1 MEVQIC
7 CSPWNFQLSSLK
19 GEAVLLLVKESNGS
33 LKKWKPCLGMLGST
47 AKVDVEEEDKG
58 LFLLTS
64 LSDLYENLVK
74 LYCKER
80 NSKFGAGASFFG
92 VE

>member
-1 MEVQIC
+1 
-7 CSPWNFQLSSLK
+7 
-19 GEAVLLLVKESNGS
+19 
-33 LKKWKPCLGMLGST
+33 MLGST

>member
-1 MEVQIC
+1 M
-7 CSPWNFQLSSLK
+7 

-33 LKKWKPCLGMLGST
+33 LKKWKSCSGMLRST

-64 LSDLYENLVK
+64 LSDLSKNLVK
-74 LYCKER
+74 LYCMESY
-80 NSKFGAGASFFG
+80 SKFGAGASFFG